1 MTKSKPVTFH
11 PLLGIVFIIAGALI
25 VVLAFFNY
33 LQDGKISSTIVVGL
47 LGISGG
53 LLFYSQAKR
62 LKAKDESEKNE

>member
-1 MTKSKPVTFH
+1 MTKSKSVTFH

-33 LQDGKISSTIVVGL
+33 LQDGRISSTIVVGL

-53 LLFYSQAKR
+53 LLLYSQAKK